1 MYSHTQRPAR
11 RTRGEPRTVELPAPG
26 PVTAIKEQHRK
37 PGRYLI
43 EVGGVPLG
51 PVTAEIIGARGV
63 RVGVLLD
70 AAALEALAESARG
83 LACYDRALGALARR
97 SRSTEEL
104 RRWLRQREFE
114 AGQVDAALE
123 RLEALGLLD
132 DAAFARGFARSRTVG
147 RGFGAR
153 RVTAEL
159 ARRGVARG
167 VIQQVM
173 AELAE
178 QEGGDEQAA
187 LEAVARR
194 RLRSVAALEPLVAR
208 RRLTGWLVRRGFGVG
223 DVMRVVRT
231 LLP

>member
-1 MYSHTQRPAR
+1 M
-11 RTRGEPRTVELPAPG
+11 ELPAPG

-43 EVGGVPLG
+43 EVGGVSMG

-63 RVGVLLD
+63 RVGAVLDEALLD
-70 AAALEALAESARG
+70 ALAKSARG

-114 AGQVDAALE
+114 AGQIEAALE

-132 DAAFARGFARSRTVG
+132 DEAFARGFARSRTVG

-167 VIQQVM
+167 VIQEVM

-178 QEGGDEQAA
+178 QEGGDERAA

-223 DVMRVVRT
+223 EVMRVVRT